1 MLTRLEIDGFKT
13 FENLDISFSP
23 FTVILG
29 SNAAGK
35 SNLFDAIKLLSNLAT
50 KDVNEALKDMRGEPL
65 ELFRQTP
72 GQGRVRQIF
81 LAAEVMVDPLVRDP
95 WGSEVR
101 LSHTRM
107 RYEVTLERR
116 ESRNGL
122 ERIQVAKEAVYPVMS
137 KDDRWVKAQRPSNAF
152 RKAYLKYNRQKPW
165 LTTEV
170 LAEGL
175 SFSIHQDGK
184 PGRNRPASAAEA
196 TVLYSV
202 TNAEFPH
209 LFALREEMRN
219 WRLLQLDPALLRKP
233 APAAASD
240 VLDVDGANLAAV
252 LARLKAETA
261 TPESPNGVL
270 SDIAAELSSLIPGVT
285 QLDAGLHDA
294 SREYRIELTMRDG
307 LPYTSRV
314 ISDGTLRV
322 LALLTLLN
330 DPQHRG
336 LICFEEP
343 ENGVHP
349 GRVRQLVRRLN
360 DMVSTPAG
368 YVSDGDAAPP
378 LCQLLLNSHSPVV
391 LSALLDQDAGDLP
404 LDAEILFA
412 DTATVVDPTQKEQ
425 RRKTRLRPVIRP
437 GSFVQADLFDAPHVP
452 QGQVSSMEVN
462 SVLGTVSAEG

>member
-1 MLTRLEIDGFKT
+1 MLTRLEINGFKT
-13 FENLDISFSP
+13 FEDLDISFSP

-65 ELFRQTP
+65 ELFRQTTS
-72 GQGRVRQIF
+72 QGRVKQIY
-81 LAAEVMVDPLVRDP
+81 LAAEVLVDPLVRDP

-101 LSHTRM
+101 LTHTRM

-116 ESRNGL
+116 ELKNGL
-122 ERIQVAKEAVYPVMS
+122 ERVQVAKEAVYPVKS
-137 KDDRWVKAQRPSNAF
+137 KDDQWAKAHKPSKAF
-152 RKAYLKYNRQKPW
+152 KDSYLKYSRQNPW
-165 LTTEV
+165 LTTET
-170 LAEGL
+170 LLEGL

-184 PGRNRPASAAEA
+184 QGRNRPASAAEA
-196 TVLYSV
+196 TVLYSI

-233 APAAASD
+233 VPATASD

-261 TPESPNGVL
+261 TSERPNGVL
-270 SDIAAELSSLIPGVT
+270 SDIAGELNNLIPGVL

-360 DMVSTPAG
+360 DMVSTPADFAPDEG
-368 YVSDGDAAPP
+368 AAPP

-391 LSALLDQDAGDLP
+391 LSALLEPDENGQP
-404 LDAEILFA
+404 LNPEILFA
-412 DTATVVDPTQKEQ
+412 DTATVSDPQRKEL
-425 RRKTRLRPVIRP
+425 RRKTRLRPVVRP
-437 GSFVQADLFDAPHVP
+437 NSPQASLFEDIP
-452 QGQVSSMEVN
+452 QGHVSTLEVN
-462 SVLGTVSAEG
+462 NVLGTVSAEG

>member
-1 MLTRLEIDGFKT
+1 MLTRLEINGFKT
-13 FENLDISFSP
+13 FENLDIIFSP

-35 SNLFDAIKLLSNLAT
+35 SNLFDAIKPLSNLAT

-65 ELFRQTP
+65 ELFRQTTK
-72 GQGRVRQIF
+72 QGRAKQIC
-81 LAAEVMVDPLVRDP
+81 LAAEVLVDPLVRDP

-101 LSHTRM
+101 LTHTRM

-116 ESRNGL
+116 ELKNGL
-122 ERIQVAKEAVYPVMS
+122 ERVQVAQEAVYPIKS
-137 KDDRWVKAQRPSNAF
+137 KDDEWVKAHKPSKPF
-152 RKAYLKYNRQKPW
+152 KEAYLKYSRQNPW
-165 LTTEV
+165 LTTET
-170 LAEGL
+170 LPEGL

-184 PGRNRPASAAEA
+184 QGRNRPASAAEA
-196 TVLYSV
+196 TVLYSI

-233 APAAASD
+233 VPATASD

-261 TPESPNGVL
+261 TPENPNGVL
-270 SDIAAELSSLIPGVT
+270 SDIAGELSNLSPGVL

-360 DMVSTPAG
+360 DMVSTPADFAPG
-368 YVSDGDAAPP
+368 EWAAPP

-391 LSALLDQDAGDLP
+391 LSALLTPDENGQP
-404 LDAEILFA
+404 LNAEILFA
-412 DTATVVDPTQKEQ
+412 DTATISDPQKKEL
-425 RRKTRLRPVIRP
+425 RRKTRLRPVVRLNSP
-437 GSFVQADLFDAPHVP
+437 QAVLFEHIP
-452 QGQVSSMEVN
+452 QGHVSTLEVN
-462 SVLGTVSAEG
+462 NVLGTVSAEG

>member
-13 FENLDISFSP
+13 FEKLDISFSP
-23 FTVILG
+23 FTVVLG

-50 KDVNEALKDMRGEPL
+50 RDVNEALKDMRGEPL

-72 GQGRVRQIF
+72 SDGRAKQIS
-81 LAAEVMVDPLVRDP
+81 LAVEVIVDPLVRDP

-116 ESRNGL
+116 EVKNGL
-122 ERIQVAKEAVYPVMS
+122 ERIQVAKEAVYPIMS
-137 KDDRWVKAQRPSNAF
+137 KDDRWVKAQKPTKPF
-152 RKAYLKYNRQKPW
+152 RDAYLKYSRQKPW
-165 LTTEV
+165 LTTET
-170 LAEGL
+170 LPEGL

-184 PGRNRPASAAEA
+184 QGRNRPASAAEA

-219 WRLLQLDPALLRKP
+219 WRLLHLDPALLRRPVP
-233 APAAASD
+233 ATASD

-252 LARLKAETA
+252 LARLKVETA
-261 TPESPNGVL
+261 TEERPSGVL
-270 SDIAAELSSLIPGVT
+270 SDIAAELNSLIPGVIR
-285 QLDAGLHDA
+285 LDAGLHDA
-294 SREYRIELTMRDG
+294 SREYRIALTMRDG

-330 DPQHRG
+330 DPLHRG

-360 DMVSTPAG
+360 EMVSTPARFQ
-368 YVSDGDAAPP
+368 GDEEVVVP

-391 LSALLDQDAGDLP
+391 LSALLGEGEDHQP
-404 LDAEILFA
+404 LEVEILFA
-412 DTATVVDPTQKEQ
+412 DTAAISDPGRKEL
-425 RRKTRLRPVIRP
+425 RRKTRLRPVVRP
-437 GSFVQADLFDAPHVP
+437 GSKVQALLFEDIHVP
-452 QGQVSSMEVN
+452 QGHVSTLEVN